1 MCLMLEILQLIST
14 LSFFFVYYYYGI
26 YLASLVVSILS
37 FAQFLLCAF
46 ARLPSTT
53 ISQSNLLLLTIFGFA
68 TWFFNN
74 PLFIQWKISIINLGF
89 ALFLS
94 IYRHMKNEAFFT
106 STFRS
111 SKLDIPDSV
120 GRQADNALL
129 FFFLAVSVVNYW
141 VFTHYSEAVWVN
153 FKTSLLII
161 NIIYL
166 ALITAY
172 ISKHMQ
178 PMSGRV

>member
-1 MCLMLEILQLIST
+1 MLEILQLIST

-37 FAQFLLCAF
+37 FAQFLLFAF

-53 ISQSNLLLLTIFGFA
+53 MSQSNLLLLTIFGFA

-153 FKTSLLII
+153 FKTSLLFI

>member
-1 MCLMLEILQLIST
+1 MLEILQLIST

-26 YLASLVVSILS
+26 YLASLVVSVLS
-37 FAQFLLCAF
+37 LAQFLLCAF

-53 ISQSNLLLLTIFGFA
+53 MSQSNLLLLSVFGFA

-106 STFRS
+106 TTFRS
-111 SKLDIPDSV
+111 SRLLIPDVV
-120 GRQADNALL
+120 GRQADNALVL
-129 FFFLAVSVVNYW
+129 FFLVVSVVNYW
-141 VFTHYSEAVWVN
+141 IFTNYSEAVWVN
-153 FKTSLLII
+153 FKTALLFV

-178 PMSGRV
+178 PISDPV